1 MAEASRT
8 LQSLKNVSAIWV
20 GQFVSILCTFA
31 VRMVFVRYLSQDYLG
46 LETLFANVL
55 TILSLAELGVAAA
68 IVFSL
73 YEPLATEDH
82 EAVKSIMRLFKRAY
96 TIIGIVIAVVGC
108 ILAPHIELFIGETPD
123 IPYLHVYFLFFVAN
137 SSVSYFFSYKAS
149 LITADQ
155 KNYIVSLIRYGFQI
169 LLCIAQAL
177 VLILTSNYFLFLTC
191 MLIATLG
198 QNICYSIAAN
208 KMYPYLR
215 EKDIQPIDPDVL
227 NAIKRNVSGMVIH
240 KTSSIV
246 NAPVNGVVLSVFS
259 NLSTVAI
266 YGNYLLVMN
275 TLGKLVDQMFDAI
288 ISSIGNLNVTESKE
302 RQYEVFRTS
311 FFVNA
316 FIVGTFTVCYL
327 PLVSP
332 FIEFAF
338 GPDYLFPFDV
348 VVLFAIWFYFRG
360 IRDATLSFISAY
372 GLYWETKWKALAE
385 TIFLLCTTIPL
396 TYFFGIRGLLIA
408 NIIVQVCISLL
419 FEGLIMHKHGLMR
432 GAGKYFASAI
442 LYSLVALVLCLV
454 SAFAVS
460 LIPDSAIVRF
470 LIGGVICVIIG
481 LGGYFIVFNRTREF
495 QEVTG
500 IAKSLFNRI
509 FKRSEKP
516 NA

>member
-1 MAEASRT
+1 MAETSRT
-8 LQSLKNVSAIWV
+8 LQSLKNVSAIWA
-20 GQFVSILCTFA
+20 GQIVSILCTFA
-31 VRMVFVRYLSQDYLG
+31 VRMVFVRYLTQDYLG

-55 TILSLAELGVAAA
+55 SILALAELGIASA

-73 YEPLATEDH
+73 YEPLANDDH
-82 EAVKSIMRLFKRAY
+82 ESVKSIMRLFRRAY
-96 TIIGIVIAVVGC
+96 TVIGIVIAVAGC
-108 ILAPHIELFIGETPD
+108 ALAPHIEMFIGETPD

-155 KNYIVSLIRYGFQI
+155 KNYVVSLIRYGFQV

-177 VLILTSNYFLFLTC
+177 VLVLTQNYFLFLTC

-198 QNICYSIAAN
+198 QNICYSVVAN
-208 KMYPYLR
+208 RMYPYLR
-215 EKDIQPIDPDVL
+215 EKDIKPINPEVL
-227 NAIKRNVSGMVIH
+227 DSIKRNVSGMVIH
-240 KTSSIV
+240 KTSSVV
-246 NAPVNGVVLSVFS
+246 NAPVNGVVLSTFS
-259 NLSTVAI
+259 NLGIVAI

-275 TLGKLVDQMFDAI
+275 TLGKIVDQMFDAI
-288 ISSIGNLNVTESKE
+288 IASVGNLNVTESKD

-311 FFVNA
+311 FFVNS
-316 FIVGTFTVCYL
+316 FIVGALTACYL

-338 GPDYLFPFDV
+338 GPEYLFPFDV

-360 IRDATLSFISAY
+360 IRDAALSFISAY

-385 TIFLLCTTIPL
+385 VIFLLCTTIPL
-396 TYFFGIRGLLIA
+396 TYYFGIRGLLIA

-432 GAGKYFASAI
+432 GAGKYFASAAV
-442 LYSLVALVLCLV
+442 YSVVALALCIITTFVV
-454 SAFAVS
+454 SFIPGS
-460 LIPDSAIVRF
+460 PLIRF

-481 LGGYFIVFNRTREF
+481 FGGYFLVFCRTREYR
-495 QEVTG
+495 EIAG
-500 IAKSLFNRI
+500 IITSLGSRI
-509 FKRSEKP
+509 FSNLRRRS
-516 NA
+516 